1 LSRNKTTSREITLK
15 GVFGKTVK
23 LLLILALPVILIGG
37 GLGIYLSVLFKQL
50 PPLEQLE
57 HYDPRLTTT
66 LLSSDGKVIK
76 ELYLQRR
83 LMIPLEEIPEDMIQA
98 VLVTEDR
105 AFYGHWGL
113 HLGRLFRAAIID
125 ISTLSFS
132 QGASTLTQQLARNLY
147 LTPEKTITR
156 KLKETLTALQ
166 IERTYSKHEILEMYL
181 TQALFG
187 HGAYGV
193 EAAAQKYFSKTASD
207 LTLEECALL
216 AAQLK
221 APSHYS
227 PFIRPQAA
235 LGRRNLILRFM
246 RDSGYISDERF
257 QEAVR
262 TPIRVVARGSGD
274 ALGTA
279 PYFTEMLRQ
288 ELENL
293 GSEYGFDYYQD
304 GLNIY
309 TTLDSRLQ
317 ACAEKAAKVQL
328 DSLQKNFSAR
338 FYRNLAPDLV
348 REKYSA
354 LTPSEMRK
362 LLADHARLDTLFPD
376 QSTLQV
382 AFVALDPMTGAI
394 LALIGGRDF
403 EMSKFNR
410 AVQAIRQPGSA
421 FKPLAYTAAIDN
433 GYPPTYRLLNQDVV
447 VKLPD
452 GKVWAPENYD
462 KSRGGLTTLRE
473 GLQRSLNLIAVRLVQ
488 EVVRPI
494 DVVHY
499 AQQMGINTKLDAV
512 DAIALGACSV
522 IPIEM
527 ASAFAVYANR
537 GVWCEPF
544 GIQRIAK
551 QGGEVV
557 MEHTLKRKVALSEQT
572 AFIMTDM
579 LRSVVDHGTGAA
591 IRSTYDFRRPA
602 AGKTGTTND
611 FTDAWFVG
619 FTPQLVA
626 AVWIGVDDPAVSLG
640 EGMSGARAA
649 LPIWANF
656 MKTAYDSLGWEIA
669 DFPMP
674 DGVVKLNICADSYLK
689 ANPSCPRVIQ
699 EVFRVEDAPLDEC
712 KVHGGFFRR
721 FKW

>member
-1 LSRNKTTSREITLK
+1 MSGVIQKTTVLVAVGAALMAVAILGFWIYLNALSR
-15 GVFGKTVK
+15 
-23 LLLILALPVILIGG
+23 
-37 GLGIYLSVLFKQL
+37 QL
-50 PPLEQLE
+50 PSLEQLE

-76 ELYLQRR
+76 ELYVQRR
-83 LMIPLEEIPEDMIQA
+83 LIIPLEDIPEELIQA

-105 AFYGHWGL
+105 AFYRHWGM

-125 ISTLSFS
+125 VFTLSFS

-166 IERTYSKHEILEMYL
+166 IERTYSKQEILEMYL

-207 LTLEECALL
+207 LSLEECALL

-227 PFIRPQAA
+227 PFARPQAA
-235 LGRRNLILRFM
+235 LGRRNLILKFM
-246 RDSGYISDERF
+246 RNAGYISDERY
-257 QEAVR
+257 QAAIK
-262 TPIRVVARGSGD
+262 TPLRVVARSSLD
-274 ALGTA
+274 ILGTA
-279 PYFTEMLRQ
+279 PYFTEMVRQ
-288 ELENL
+288 DLEKL
-293 GSEYGFDYYQD
+293 GPEYGFDYYKD
-304 GLNIY
+304 GLTVY

-317 ACAEKAAKVQL
+317 ACAEEAVRDHL
-328 DSLQKNFSAR
+328 DSLQKNFSAK
-338 FYRNLAPDLV
+338 FYRNLAPRLV
-348 REKYSA
+348 TQKFPN
-354 LTPSEMRK
+354 LTPAEMRK
-362 LLADHARLDTLFPD
+362 LLANHARLDTLFPD

-382 AFVALDPMTGAI
+382 AFIALDPASGAI
-394 LALIGGRDF
+394 LAMIGGRDF
-403 EMSKFNR
+403 ETSKFNR

-421 FKPLAYTAAIDN
+421 FKPFAYTAAVDN

-462 KSRGGLTTLRE
+462 HSRGGLTTLRE

-488 EVVRPI
+488 EIVRPI
-494 DVVHY
+494 DVVRY
-499 AQQMGINTKLDAV
+499 AQQMGISTKLDAV
-512 DAIALGACSV
+512 DAISLGACSV

-527 ASAFAVYANR
+527 ASAFSVYANR

-544 GIQRIAK
+544 GVERIVK

-557 MEHTLKRKVALSEQT
+557 LEHTLKRKVALSEQT
-572 AFIMTDM
+572 AYIMTDM

-591 IRSTYDFRRPA
+591 IRSTFDFRRPA

-626 AVWIGVDDPAVSLG
+626 AVWVGVDDPAVSLG
-640 EGMSGARAA
+640 EGMSGARGA
-649 LPIWANF
+649 LPIWGRF
-656 MKTAYDSLGWEIA
+656 MKSAYDILGWEVA

-674 DGVVKLNICADSYLK
+674 DGVVKLDICADSYLK
-689 ANPSCPRVIQ
+689 ANRSCPHVIQ
-699 EVFRVEDAPLDEC
+699 EVFRLEDAPMDLC
-712 KVHGGFFRR
+712 NTHGGFLRR
-721 FKW
+721 LKW